1 MIVLLLALKLKFPEN
16 INLLRGSHE
25 DLRVNKVFGFA
36 DECIQKLNE
45 NINDPKSVFNL
56 INNVFEYL
64 PLAAIVEDEMFC
76 VHSGIGN

>member
-1 MIVLLLALKLKFPEN
+1 MLALKLKFPEN
-16 INLLRGSHE
+16 IYLLRGSHE
-25 DLRVNKVFGFA
+25 DLSVNKVFGFA

-45 NINDPKSVFNL
+45 NINDPKSVFNV

-64 PLAAIVEDEMFC
+64 PLAAVVEDEMFC